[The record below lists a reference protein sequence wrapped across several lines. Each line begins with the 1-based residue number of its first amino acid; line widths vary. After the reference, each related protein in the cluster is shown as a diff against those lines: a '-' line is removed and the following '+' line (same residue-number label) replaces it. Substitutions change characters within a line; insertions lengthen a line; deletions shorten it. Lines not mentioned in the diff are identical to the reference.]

1 MIRVEDVRKAYGK
14 LVAVDRLSFQINR
27 GETFGLLG
35 PNGAGKSTT
44 ISMLVGLIEPDQG
57 DITIGAPAESN
68 SGNPGRGSVRR
79 RIGISPQ
86 ALSLYE
92 ELTAKENLDF
102 FGSIYGLGG
111 KKLTERTKWCLNF
124 SGLSDR
130 SKDRVNT
137 FSGGMKRR
145 LNIAAALMHEPEI
158 LLMDEPT
165 VGVDP
170 QSRNH
175 IFDSIEELKRS
186 GITLIYTTH
195 YMEEAQRL
203 CDRVAIIDQGKL
215 LALDTVEEL
224 IAKHGGSS
232 VVSAELS
239 SHFESSQ
246 FAHQYVTQLQHNDN
260 NVRFESERPFEALA
274 SLAKSGVQFET
285 MNMSRPDLE
294 SVFLALTGRS
304 LRD

>member
-1 MIRVEDVRKAYGK
+1 
-14 LVAVDRLSFQINR
+14 
-27 GETFGLLG
+27 
-35 PNGAGKSTT
+35 
-44 ISMLVGLIEPDQG
+44 
-57 DITIGAPAESN
+57 
-68 SGNPGRGSVRR
+68 
-79 RIGISPQ
+79 
-86 ALSLYE
+86 
-92 ELTAKENLDF
+92 
-102 FGSIYGLGG
+102 
-111 KKLTERTKWCLNF
+111 
-124 SGLSDR
+124 
-130 SKDRVNT
+130 
-137 FSGGMKRR
+137 
-145 LNIAAALMHEPEI
+145 
-158 LLMDEPT
+158 
-165 VGVDP
+165 
-170 QSRNH
+170 
-175 IFDSIEELKRS
+175 
-186 GITLIYTTH
+186 
-195 YMEEAQRL
+195 MEEAQRL